1 MSLVKNIFII
11 AFLFSVCLPVMAQE
25 TSQVGQATIDIKGKK
40 PKSTEVRVAK
50 KKAQIKAL
58 ERFLANDQSKI
69 RLYDRCLRKGIEDRL
84 KDFIDAAHV
93 VREDTDKSARQ
104 YSVTL
109 KVSINS
115 VRLDNVLEG
124 ECKGPA
130 TEKGRI
136 SFVFLTRQQV
146 SSDGY
151 KVPKSNRS
159 VENTLKEVFLNNTF
173 KVVSNNR
180 LEKANRQ
187 FKKSE
192 MEQEYVDSGE
202 IQWSIAEEA
211 VARVNSDYFA
221 FGTFD
226 IRQAGTDDVT
236 GKQAVSVVVTA
247 ELIDLTNEDTLA
259 VIGDIQERAIA
270 ESDDEAATKALKAA
284 ADKLAKRMVS
294 QLNAQR
300 IH

>member
-1 MSLVKNIFII
+1 MSLAKNIVFMV
-11 AFLFSVCLPVMAQE
+11 LFSVMSSPIVAE
-25 TSQVGQATIDIKGKK
+25 DISQVGQATVDIKGKK
-40 PKSTEVRVAK
+40 AKTDEVRAAK
-50 KKAQIKAL
+50 KKASIKAL
-58 ERFLANDQSKI
+58 ERFLQNDQSKM
-69 RLYDRCLRKGIEDRL
+69 RLYDRCLRKGIGDRL
-84 KDFIDAAHV
+84 EDFIDATHV

-104 YSVTL
+104 YSITL

-130 TEKGRI
+130 TEKGKI

-146 SSDGY
+146 SPDEY
-151 KVPKSNRS
+151 KVPKGNRS
-159 VENTLKEVFLNNTF
+159 VENILKEIFLNNTF

-180 LEKANRQ
+180 LEEASRQ
-187 FKKSE
+187 FKKSD
-192 MEQEYVDSGE
+192 MEAEYVETGE
-202 IQWSIAEEA
+202 IKWRLAEDA
-211 VARVNSDYFA
+211 VARVSSDYFA

-226 IRQAGTDDVT
+226 IRKAGTDEIT
-236 GKQAVSVVVTA
+236 GKQVVSVVVTA
-247 ELIDLTNEDTLA
+247 ELIDLANDDTLA

-270 ESDDEAATKALKAA
+270 DTDDEASTKALKAA